1 MSDFDVKT
9 FLANLTT
16 RPGIYQFIDQHGEV
30 IYVGKARNLKKRVTS
45 YFQRAATDTKTQALR
60 QQINNV
66 TVTITHSENEALL
79 LESNLI
85 KKIKPRYNIILRDDK
100 SYPYLYLTDHI
111 DFPRLDIYRGAKNLP
126 GLYFGPFPSAG
137 AVRETLAL
145 LQKIFKIRQCS
156 DHFFR
161 LRTRPCLQYFIDRCT
176 APCVGYVDVET
187 YQRNVHLAVLF
198 LEGKNDQVIEELA
211 KKMEEA
217 SVQQK
222 YEDAARYRDQIV
234 SLRRIQEKQYVTG
247 ESGDV
252 DVIAVKE
259 KMNHAAI
266 QVMVVRGGRLIG
278 TRSYFPQVP
287 PNSSTDEVL
296 SAFLPQYY
304 LDPARGDVIPRWVI
318 TNLKLKEQNWIADAL
333 SEQLHRKI
341 GIINTVR
348 GLQKKWLDLANTNAE
363 QALNTH
369 LADKV
374 NFYNRLQ
381 ALQTSLN
388 IPNLPQ
394 LIECFDVSHTMG
406 EATVASCVVFNQEG
420 AAKKYYRRYNIK
432 NVTPGDDYAALTQT
446 LTRRY
451 TKAKMLGN
459 QLPDILMIDGGK
471 GQLALAENVLEE
483 LQISGVTL
491 LAIAKGP
498 GRKPGLETIYISG
511 REEPLELEPNSTAL
525 LVLQQIRDEAHRFAI
540 VGHRK
545 QRAKARTTSP
555 LEAIPGIGAKRRR
568 QLLRQMGGMQEIMR
582 ASVEDIANVPGINR
596 ELAERIFAALHGK

>member
-1 MSDFDVKT
+1 MSEFDSKS

-16 RPGIYQFIDQHGEV
+16 RPGVYQFIDQNGEV
-30 IYVGKARNLKKRVTS
+30 IYVGKARNLKKRVTN
-45 YFQRAATDTKTQALR
+45 YFRRAITDTKTAALR
-60 QQINNV
+60 QQIKNV

-100 SYPYLYLTDHI
+100 SYPYLYLSDHV
-111 DFPRLDIYRGAKNLP
+111 DFPRLDIYRGPKNLP
-126 GLYFGPFPSAG
+126 GRYFGPFPSAG
-137 AVRETLAL
+137 AVRETLTL
-145 LQKIFKIRQCS
+145 LQKIFKIRQCT

-176 APCVGYVDVET
+176 APCVGYVDLET
-187 YQRNVHLAVLF
+187 YQRNVKLAVLF

-217 SVQQK
+217 SIQQK

-234 SLRRIQEKQYVTG
+234 SLRRIQEKQYVTA

-259 KMNHAAI
+259 KMGHIAI
-266 QVMVVRGGRLIG
+266 QVMLIRGGRLIG
-278 TRSYFPQVP
+278 TKSYFPEIPVG
-287 PNSSTDEVL
+287 SSKEEAL

-318 TNLKLKEQNWIADAL
+318 TNLHLEDQDWISAAL

-341 GIINTVR
+341 EIINKVR
-348 GLQKKWLDLANTNAE
+348 GMQRKWLDLANANAE
-363 QALNTH
+363 HALNTH
-369 LADKV
+369 VAGKV
-374 NFYNRLQ
+374 NFYDRLQ
-381 ALQTSLN
+381 ALQTALN
-388 IPNLPQ
+388 LPNIPQ

-420 AAKKYYRRYNIK
+420 PYKKAYRRFNIK
-432 NVTPGDDYAALTQT
+432 DITQGDDYAALTQA

-451 TKAKMLGN
+451 TKLKMTGSV
-459 QLPDILMIDGGK
+459 LPDVLIIDGGK

-483 LQISGVTL
+483 LQVSGVSL

-498 GRKPGLETIYISG
+498 GRKPGLETIYVSG
-511 REEPLELEPNSTAL
+511 RDQPLDLEPNSTAHL
-525 LVLQQIRDEAHRFAI
+525 LLQQIRDEAHRFAI

-545 QRAKARTTSP
+545 QRAKSRITSP
-555 LEAIPGIGAKRRR
+555 LENIEGIGAKRRR
-568 QLLRQMGGMQEIMR
+568 QLLRQMGGLQEIMR
-582 ASVEDIANVPGINR
+582 ASVEDIAKVPGISR